1 MRPGIGLPW
10 NGAPPLSTTTFDDA
24 TEQGRLRD
32 GACRSPTGVRNH
44 CSNRPPVAYDARRGM
59 HQCRNLEILRTNH
72 RKPDSAMTPRRLLTT
87 DGEPGF
93 GRHFDPIGRYDQVTR
108 CLGRRAVAWGS
119 LRICVLSMLFL
130 LLATGSNGYAED
142 ARPNPLSPGTTG
154 SDTDAIPA
162 QIAAYSQDL
171 ERLRRFMGA
180 PKIGKFNI
188 GIHSD
193 LTRDLYFQTLTL
205 WQKTDRLLFEISRV
219 RATPPPTPAG
229 ELGTPDILANL
240 QDAHGILQ
248 QIMRALEIPPEPE
261 TRTDPIPARPDN
273 FTALLDLNRQVDL
286 LLERHFAPSD
296 VYMEITLAID
306 YAARLLA
313 RYPEAIRIPEEPP
326 FEPNKQPSDV
336 YQRLIA
342 CLRSIVHIAQI
353 LGFTVLD
360 IDTRQTDMTQLTPGD
375 VYMVASLVVSQLNH
389 LYKKLGDNKPV
400 APAFYPGRKFPAHSY
415 QWAGILQAQ
424 LQQLER
430 FIAAAPTASGEA
442 KHDSITPER

>member
-1 MRPGIGLPW
+1 
-10 NGAPPLSTTTFDDA
+10 
-24 TEQGRLRD
+24 
-32 GACRSPTGVRNH
+32 
-44 CSNRPPVAYDARRGM
+44 
-59 HQCRNLEILRTNH
+59 
-72 RKPDSAMTPRRLLTT
+72 MTPRRLLTT

-93 GRHFDPIGRYDQVTR
+93 GRHSNSTGRYGQPER
-108 CLGRRAVAWGS
+108 CWRWRAVAWGP
-119 LRICVLSMLFL
+119 LRACVLSVLFL
-130 LLATGSNGYAED
+130 LLATGSNGRAED

-154 SDTDAIPA
+154 TDIGAISA
-162 QIAAYSQDL
+162 QITAYNRDL

-180 PKIGKFNI
+180 PRAGKLNI
-188 GIHSD
+188 GIHSN

-219 RATPPPTPAG
+219 RATPPPTSTG
-229 ELGTPDILANL
+229 ELGTSDILVNL

-248 QIMRALEIPPEPE
+248 QIMRDLEIPPEPE
-261 TRTDPIPARPDN
+261 TRIDPTSAQPDN

-296 VYMEITLAID
+296 VYMEITLAIG

-313 RYPEAIRIPEEPP
+313 RYPEATRIPEEPP

-336 YQRLIA
+336 YQRLIT
-342 CLRSIVHIAQI
+342 CLRSIAHIAQI

-389 LYKKLGDNKPV
+389 LNKQLGDDKPV

-415 QWAGILQAQ
+415 QRAGILQAQ

-430 FIAAAPTASGEA
+430 FIATAPTVPGEA
-442 KHDSITPER
+442 KHDSTTPER

>member
-1 MRPGIGLPW
+1 
-10 NGAPPLSTTTFDDA
+10 
-24 TEQGRLRD
+24 
-32 GACRSPTGVRNH
+32 
-44 CSNRPPVAYDARRGM
+44 
-59 HQCRNLEILRTNH
+59 
-72 RKPDSAMTPRRLLTT
+72 MTPRRLLTT
-87 DGEPGF
+87 DEEPGF
-93 GRHFDPIGRYDQVTR
+93 GRHFGQTGRHGQPER
-108 CLGRRAVAWGS
+108 CLRWRAVAWGP
-119 LRICVLSMLFL
+119 LRACVLSVLFL
-130 LLATGSNGYAED
+130 LLAAGSHGYAEV
-142 ARPNPLSPGTTG
+142 AQPHPSSPGTTG
-154 SDTDAIPA
+154 SDADAIPA

-180 PKIGKFNI
+180 PRAGKFNI
-188 GIHSD
+188 DIHSD

-219 RATPPPTPAG
+219 RATPPPTSAG
-229 ELGTPDILANL
+229 ELGTSDILANL
-240 QDAHGILQ
+240 QDAHEILQ
-248 QIMRALEIPPEPE
+248 QIMRALEIAPEPE
-261 TRTDPIPARPDN
+261 TRTDPIPARPDS
-273 FTALLDLNRQVDL
+273 FTALIDLNRQVDL

-342 CLRSIVHIAQI
+342 CLRSIAHIAQI

-389 LYKKLGDNKPV
+389 LYKQLGDNKPV

-415 QWAGILQAQ
+415 QRAGILQAQ

-430 FIAAAPTASGEA
+430 FIAAAPTAPGEA
-442 KHDSITPER
+442 KHDSTTPER

>member
-1 MRPGIGLPW
+1 
-10 NGAPPLSTTTFDDA
+10 
-24 TEQGRLRD
+24 
-32 GACRSPTGVRNH
+32 
-44 CSNRPPVAYDARRGM
+44 
-59 HQCRNLEILRTNH
+59 
-72 RKPDSAMTPRRLLTT
+72 MTPRRLLTT

-93 GRHFDPIGRYDQVTR
+93 GRHFNPISQYGQVTR
-108 CLGRRAVAWGS
+108 CLGWRVVTWGS
-119 LRICVLSMLFL
+119 LRICMLSVLFL
-130 LLATGSNGYAED
+130 LLATGSNGRAED
-142 ARPNPLSPGTTG
+142 TQPNPSSPGTTG
-154 SDTDAIPA
+154 SDADAIPA

-180 PKIGKFNI
+180 PRAGKFNI
-188 GIHSD
+188 GIHSN

-219 RATPPPTPAG
+219 RATSPPTSAD
-229 ELGTPDILANL
+229 ELGTSDILANL
-240 QDAHGILQ
+240 QDAHEILQ
-248 QIMRALEIPPEPE
+248 QIMRALEIAPEPE
-261 TRTDPIPARPDN
+261 TRTDPTPTRPDN
-273 FTALLDLNRQVDL
+273 FTALIDLNRQVDL

-342 CLRSIVHIAQI
+342 CLRSIAHIAQI

-360 IDTRQTDMTQLTPGD
+360 IDTRQTDTTQLTPSD
-375 VYMVASLVVSQLNH
+375 VYMVASLIVSQLNH
-389 LYKKLGDNKPV
+389 LYKIMGDEKPL

-415 QWAGILQAQ
+415 QRAGILQAQ

-430 FIAAAPTASGEA
+430 FIAAAPTAPGEA
-442 KHDSITPER
+442 KHDSTTPER